1 MVEVGGPF
9 RFVSMP
15 SSARCRDRKASFSHE
30 FMRRSPSLSR
40 VSFRSLWNNLLEP
53 LWKLVNTIS
62 KSARAEMRCDVVLV
76 DRDGRPHRLV
86 QVVPLIVSAY
96 KVVKCCKRIEGD
108 LKDEGDLQTRLPVGT
123 GTRSMMDWHAL
134 RRVEATAVSA
144 SPEELTPVTDASDP
158 RFAAGVS
165 TAPLLPDAA
174 YIGLVLPRSPSTDR
188 PCPPLACGSGPML
201 S

>member
-1 MVEVGGPF
+1 M
-9 RFVSMP
+9 
-15 SSARCRDRKASFSHE
+15 
-30 FMRRSPSLSR
+30 
-40 VSFRSLWNNLLEP
+40 
-53 LWKLVNTIS
+53 KLVNTIS

-76 DRDGRPHRLV
+76 DRDCRRHRLV

-96 KVVKCCKRIEGD
+96 EVVKCCKRIALPES
-108 LKDEGDLQTRLPVGT
+108 LKDEGDLPTRLPVGT
-123 GTRSMMDWHAL
+123 GTCAMMDWHAF

-144 SPEELTPVTDASDP
+144 SPEALTPVTDASDP